1 MSIVY
6 CEKCY
11 NRITA
16 RDGICECS
24 VEPKPVFKVD
34 VASFYIKDGNDDVI
48 VQVTLDD
55 DNIMFEQE
63 LSFSDLKAVLTI
75 IEQKR
80 AEYLNLL

>member
-1 MSIVY
+1 MSVVF
-6 CEKCY
+6 CKKCY
-11 NRITA
+11 KQVTT

-24 VEPKPVFKVD
+24 VEPKPVFKVA
-34 VASFYIKDGNDDVI
+34 VASFYIKDDNDDVI

-55 DNIMFEQE
+55 DNILFEQE

-80 AEYLNLL
+80 AEYLN